1 LKNNQQQRPT
11 AYEQCSY
18 AEAPDT
24 LHLRRTT
31 LEFDNTM
38 KNSILILLMA
48 ASAATVC
55 AQAPATSATA
65 PAKPAT
71 AAKSATAAKPA
82 VKSAAAGA
90 KTAAPAD
97 KLPAGVTALKEPK
110 TTLFSV
116 ALRYQDEKVG
126 DGAEAEQ
133 GKMAKF
139 HYTVWTA
146 GENGIKFDSSHDH
159 PGQPLKDK
167 DGKPVIGEDGK
178 PKLGDP
184 LPVPTIIGQGRPLAG
199 WDMGAEGMKVGGK
212 RRVFIPWQ
220 LGLGAH
226 EVPARDA
233 THPAIP
239 AKSDLI
245 LDLELVEVA
254 DAPQPPQR
262 PGMMPPNHPPMGGP
276 MGAGAPH
283 PMPGAAG
290 APPAPATTA
299 TPVAAPAPAAPT
311 AAPAPVPAPAPAAPA
326 TPAQPQSN

>member
-1 LKNNQQQRPT
+1 
-11 AYEQCSY
+11 
-18 AEAPDT
+18 
-24 LHLRRTT
+24 
-31 LEFDNTM
+31 M
-38 KNSILILLMA
+38 KDSVLILLMA

-71 AAKSATAAKPA
+71 AAKTATAAKSA
-82 VKSAAAGA
+82 VKSATTGA

-146 GENGIKFDSSHDH
+146 GENGIRFDSSHDH

-220 LGLGAH
+220 FGLGAH

-233 THPAIP
+233 AHPAIP

-245 LDLELVEVA
+245 LDLELVDVA
-254 DAPQPPQR
+254 DAPPPPQR
-262 PGMMPPNHPPMGGP
+262 PGMMPPNHPPMG
-276 MGAGAPH
+276 AGAPH
-283 PMPGAAG
+283 PMPAA
-290 APPAPATTA
+290 PTTPA
-299 TPVAAPAPAAPT
+299 AAPAPAAPAPAT
-311 AAPAPVPAPAPAAPA
+311 APVPTAPAAAPAPSAPA
-326 TPAQPQSN
+326 TPAQPQSK